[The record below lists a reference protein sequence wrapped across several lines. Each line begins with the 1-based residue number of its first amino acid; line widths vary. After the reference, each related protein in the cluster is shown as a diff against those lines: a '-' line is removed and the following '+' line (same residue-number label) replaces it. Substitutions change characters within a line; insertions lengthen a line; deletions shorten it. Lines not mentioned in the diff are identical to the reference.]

1 MNKHHYH
8 AFPFAGSHLNG
19 TSTATST
26 TSTVDGAVTSHES
39 HIADIRGVEVYDYL
53 NPNLRSYIASSASAD
68 IDERSTV
75 YRDYEGNTYDV
86 DEMIELLYEMND
98 RLKRLEK
105 YYIGQKLEELLT
117 GDGEDN

>member
-1 MNKHHYH
+1 MYNHYH
-8 AFPFAGSHLNG
+8 TEQTIRPYLDEALA
-19 TSTATST
+19 ATST
-26 TSTVDGAVTSHES
+26 VNSA
-39 HIADIRGVEVYDYL
+39 VEVYDYL
-53 NPNLRSYIASSASAD
+53 NPNLRSYIMNGTSAD

-105 YYIGQKLEELLT
+105 YYVGQKLEELLT
-117 GDGEDN
+117 SDGEDN